1 VKSKEYKMNRSVK
14 SKNRISNKGGNS
26 MKGDLFERI
35 ITRNK
40 TSKMCERRCNSIDI
54 YEYQHRESRKLI

>member
-1 VKSKEYKMNRSVK
+1 MNRSVK
-14 SKNRISNKGGNS
+14 SKNRISNKGGNN

-40 TSKMCERRCNSIDI
+40 ISRMCEKRCNSIDI